1 MRPLP
6 SKADANITLLL
17 LLLLLLLTVSS
28 MSMIGVHLF
37 RVHPGPFRGI
47 SLIHPAS
54 LLPQLRKT

>member
-17 LLLLLLLTVSS
+17 LLLTASS
-28 MSMIGVHLF
+28 MSMMIGVHLF